1 MSYLDGPRD
10 VAGLT
15 VRQRLFIAHYC
26 DCWNGAEAARRA
38 GYAEK
43 SANVEGAR
51 LLANASISAAIKEHI
66 DQIMP
71 AGEVLTR
78 LADHA
83 RATMDDFTDAETA
96 TLNLG
101 KAKRAG
107 KMHLIKKFSRTE
119 TDKSTHVGIELHDAQ
134 SALEKLGTYHGL
146 FKQRIEHGGS
156 IGTYDVDIGGERD
169 SSTDTTD

>member
-1 MSYLDGPRD
+1 MP
-10 VAGLT
+10 GLT
-15 VRQRLFIAHYC
+15 VKQRLFIAHYC
-26 DCWNGAEAARRA
+26 DCWNGTEAATRA
-38 GYAEK
+38 GYSAETAR
-43 SANVEGAR
+43 SQASR
-51 LLANASISAAIKEHI
+51 LLTNVDIKAAIQEHI

-71 AGEVLTR
+71 AGEVLQR
-78 LADHA
+78 LADQA
-83 RATMDDFTDAETA
+83 RGTMDDFTNAETE

-119 TDKSTHVGIELHDAQ
+119 TDKSTHVSIELHDAQ

-146 FKQRIEHGGS
+146 FKQRIEHGGT

-169 SSTDTTD
+169 TGSDTTE

>member
-1 MSYLDGPRD
+1 M
-10 VAGLT
+10 AGLT
-15 VRQRLFIAHYC
+15 PKQQLFVAHYC
-26 DCWNGAEAARRA
+26 DTWNGTEAATRA
-38 GYAEK
+38 GY
-43 SANVEGAR
+43 SAVTARSQASR
-51 LLANASISAAIKEHI
+51 LLTNVDIKAAIQEHI

-71 AGEVLTR
+71 AGEVLQR

-107 KMHLIKKFSRTE
+107 KMHLIKKFTKTE
-119 TDKSTHVGIELHDAQ
+119 TDKSTHVGIELYDAQ

-146 FKQRIEHGGS
+146 FKQRIEHGGT

-169 SSTDTTD
+169 SSSDTTE

>member
-1 MSYLDGPRD
+1 M
-10 VAGLT
+10 AGLT
-15 VRQRLFIAHYC
+15 TRQRLFIAHYC

-71 AGEVLTR
+71 AGEVLQR

-83 RATMDDFTDAETA
+83 RATMDDFTNADEE

-101 KAKRAG
+101 KAQRAG

-119 TDKSTHVGIELHDAQ
+119 TDKSTHVSIELHDAQ
-134 SALEKLGTYHGL
+134 SALETLGKYHGL
-146 FKQRIEHGGS
+146 FRERVEHSGRIG
-156 IGTYDVDIGGERD
+156 YFDVDIGGED
-169 SSTDTTD
+169 DGSTASE

>member
-1 MSYLDGPRD
+1 MAD
-10 VAGLT
+10 LT
-15 VRQRLFIAHYC
+15 AKQALFVAHYC
-26 DCWNGAEAARRA
+26 ETWNATESAARA
-38 GYAEK
+38 GYGGKRETLAQI
-43 SANVEGAR
+43 GAQTLR
-51 LLANASISAAIKEHI
+51 NLKVAAAIQERI

-71 AGEVLTR
+71 AGEVLSR

>member
-1 MSYLDGPRD
+1 M
-10 VAGLT
+10 AGLT
-15 VRQRLFIAHYC
+15 TRQRLFIAHYC
-26 DCWNGAEAARRA
+26 ECWNGAEAARRA

-71 AGEVLTR
+71 AGEVLQR

-83 RATMDDFTDAETA
+83 RATMDDFTNAETE

-119 TDKSTHVGIELHDAQ
+119 TDKSTHVSIELHDAQ

-146 FKQRIEHGGS
+146 FKQRIEHGGT

-169 SSTDTTD
+169 TGSDTTE

>member
-1 MSYLDGPRD
+1 
-10 VAGLT
+10 
-15 VRQRLFIAHYC
+15 LFIAHYC

-71 AGEVLTR
+71 AGEVLQR

-83 RATMDDFTDAETA
+83 RTDMDDFTDAETA

-119 TDKSTHVGIELHDAQ
+119 TDKSTHVSIELHDAQ
-134 SALEKLGTYHGL
+134 SALEKLGKYHGL
-146 FKQRIEHGGS
+146 FRDRVEHSGRVG
-156 IGTYDVDIGGERD
+156 YFDVDIGGED
-169 SSTDTTD
+169 DGSTATD

>member
-1 MSYLDGPRD
+1 M
-10 VAGLT
+10 AGLT
-15 VRQRLFIAHYC
+15 PKQQLFVAHYC
-26 DCWNGAEAARRA
+26 DTWNGTEAASRA
-38 GYAEK
+38 GYK
-43 SANVEGAR
+43 GTR
-51 LLANASISAAIKEHI
+51 ASLTAMASLMLTNINIAAAIKQHI

-71 AGEVLTR
+71 AGEVLQR

-107 KMHLIKKFSRTE
+107 KMHLIKKFTKTE
-119 TDKSTHVGIELHDAQ
+119 TDKSTHVGIELYDAQ

-146 FKQRIEHGGS
+146 FKQRIEHGGT
-156 IGTYDVDIGGERD
+156 IGTYDVDIGVDSD
-169 SSTDTTD
+169 SSSDTTE